1 MSTNPLALA
10 RDLIRCPSV
19 TPADEG
25 ALGVLMRALEALGF
39 RCHPLEFSAPG
50 TADVHN
56 LYARREGNRE
66 GRGPNFCFAGHTDV
80 VPAGDPDGW
89 TVAPFEGAVVDE
101 CLYGRGA
108 ADMKGAIACFV
119 AATARFLESRGGT
132 FPGSIS
138 LLITGDEEGSAINGT
153 VKVLEWLAGR
163 GEKLDACLVGEP
175 TNQARL
181 GEAVKIGRRG
191 SMNGRLVVFGTE
203 GHSAYP
209 DLADNPIPRMLRML
223 GAITGKPLDE
233 GSRHFQPSN
242 LVITSIDVGNP
253 APNVIPARAEARFN
267 IRFNDLHS
275 GATLERWL
283 KEAFDAVHGNYQLEV
298 EICGAAFMTEP
309 GDLGALLCD
318 SVSRV
323 TGERPQFSTSGGTSD
338 ARFIHHHCS
347 VVDFGLVGATAHQAD
362 ERASLADME
371 ALSEIYLNV
380 LDGFFAPR

>member
-39 RCHPLEFSAPG
+39 RCHPLEFSTPG

-56 LYARREGNRE
+56 LYARREGNPE
-66 GRGPNFCFAGHTDV
+66 ARGPNFCFAGHTDV
-80 VPAGDPDGW
+80 VPVGDPDGW
-89 TVAPFEGAVVDE
+89 TVAPFEGTVVDE

-191 SMNGRLVVFGTE
+191 SMNGRLVVLGTE

-233 GSRHFQPSN
+233 GSRHFQPSS

-275 GATLERWL
+275 GATLESWL
-283 KEAFDAVHGNYQLEV
+283 KEAFGAGHGNYQLEV
-298 EICGAAFMTEP
+298 EICGSAFMTEP
-309 GDLGALLCD
+309 GNLGALLCD

-323 TGERPQFSTSGGTSD
+323 TGERPQLSTTGGTSD
-338 ARFIHHHCS
+338 ARFIHHHCP
-347 VVDFGLVGATAHQAD
+347 VVEFGLVGATAHKAD

-371 ALSEIYLNV
+371 ALSKIYLNV